1 MKKIIFL
8 VILSVTCTYSQTVV
22 KKSLL
27 QLQNEIARIKPNSSS
42 VNLFN
47 DEKPG
52 KKNTGIAVLLSLVLP
67 GMGELY
73 AGSFE
78 SGKYFT
84 ISDAV
89 LWGGVI
95 GFNAYG
101 SWKRDN
107 YKSFAQTYGGVNPD
121 SKDEDYFAN
130 IGDYNSIEDYNREMD
145 LQREFS
151 KVYNVQR
158 NFWNWGTD
166 DRRRE
171 YRDMWRSSEQAFNN
185 IRFVV
190 GALIL
195 NRLVSVINAVRLVS
209 EHNKK
214 VDQMN
219 SVNLSFSPNYLE
231 NIPVGISLNL
241 RASF

>member
-8 VILSVTCTYSQTVV
+8 VFLSAAVSYSQTVV

-27 QLQNEIARIKPNSSS
+27 QLQNEISQFKPENSRIG
-42 VNLFN
+42 LFD

-52 KKNTGIAVLLSLVLP
+52 KKNTGVAVLLSLVLP

-95 GFNAYG
+95 GLNAYG
-101 SWKRDN
+101 NWKRDN

-121 SKDEDYFAN
+121 LKDEDFFAN

-145 LQREFS
+145 LQRELS
-151 KVYNVQR
+151 KVYNIQK
-158 NFWNWGTD
+158 NYWNWGTD
-166 DRRRE
+166 SRRKE

-209 EHNKK
+209 LHNKK

>member
-1 MKKIIFL
+1 MKKIMLLI
-8 VILSVTCTYSQTVV
+8 VLSAAAAYSQTGA
-22 KKSLL
+22 KNTLL
-27 QLQNEIARIKPNSSS
+27 LMQNEIAKMNTGGNKII
-42 VNLFN
+42 LFN
-47 DEKPG
+47 GEKLE
-52 KKNTGIAVLLSLVLP
+52 KKNTGLAVCLSLLLP

-89 LWGGVI
+89 LWGTVI

-101 SWKRDN
+101 NWKRDN

-121 SKDEDYFAN
+121 GKDEDYFAN
-130 IGDYNSIEDYNREMD
+130 LGDYNSIEDYNREMD

-151 KVYNVQR
+151 SIYNTEKYY
-158 NFWNWGTD
+158 WNWGD
-166 DRRRE
+166 ASRRKE

-185 IRFVV
+185 IRFAV

-195 NRLVSVINAVRLVS
+195 NRLVSVINAVRLVTA
-209 EHNKK
+209 HNKK
-214 VDQMN
+214 VEQMN
-219 SVNLSFSPNYLE
+219 SLDVSFSPNYFE
-231 NIPVGISLNL
+231 NTAVGISMNV